1 MKNNKKIAK
10 YIFKVLKEN
19 KDEPFTS
26 KQLIAYLENHS
37 IESDVSDGDL
47 HESDIRIMIN
57 LLRMFGKP
65 VCASK
70 KGYFYTR
77 NKKKLDKYVNGLR
90 SRGQA
95 IIDVA
100 NSMSK

>member
-1 MKNNKKIAK
+1 MNNKKIAK
-10 YIFKVLKEN
+10 YIFKVLREN
-19 KDEPFTS
+19 KDVPFTG

-37 IESDVSDGDL
+37 MESDVTDGDL
-47 HESDIRIMIN
+47 NESDIRIMIN
-57 LLRMFGKP
+57 LLRMYGKP

-70 KGYFYTR
+70 NGYFYTK
-77 NKKKLDKYVNGLR
+77 NKKKLDKYINGLR